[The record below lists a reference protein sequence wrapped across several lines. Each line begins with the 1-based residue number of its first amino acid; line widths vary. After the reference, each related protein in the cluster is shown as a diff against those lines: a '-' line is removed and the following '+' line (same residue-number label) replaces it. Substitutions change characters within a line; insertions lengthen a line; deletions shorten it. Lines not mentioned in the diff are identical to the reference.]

1 MRIFADDID
10 AIVLQMIKIRL
21 FLLLLIAGTLQG
33 FAQRR
38 LVVVDVETLIPV
50 VGANVISKDGNCT
63 TDSLGY
69 FSVSDSC
76 KTLSF
81 SHVNYESRLVN
92 LNEVRDTV
100 FMISKLLNIKE
111 VVVFGHGERKELPDA
126 LKKQLE
132 MEKENAKLAAID
144 PSSGNLL
151 SLLFVCLSDSQ
162 EMAQEFQGSPS
173 QTSEADSGE
182 LLGLYSATK
191 WIENHKYS

>member
-1 MRIFADDID
+1 MWGLIIFASDID
-10 AIVLQMIKIRL
+10 TIVLKMTRMQLFLMMPRVRL
-21 FLLLLIAGTLQG
+21 FLLLLMAGAIQG

-38 LVVVDVETLIPV
+38 LVVVDVETMIPV

-111 VVVFGHGERKELPDA
+111 VVVFGHGQRKELPDA

-132 MEKENAKLAAID
+132 TEKENAKLASID

-151 SLLFVCLSDSQ
+151 SLIGFLIPKKWRKNSK
-162 EMAQEFQGSPS
+162 
-173 QTSEADSGE
+173 EARRKR
-182 LLGLYSATK
+182 LKQIL
-191 WIENHKYS
+191 ENY

>member
-1 MRIFADDID
+1 MWGLIIFASDID
-10 AIVLQMIKIRL
+10 TIVLKMTRMQLFLMMPRVRL
-21 FLLLLIAGTLQG
+21 FLLLLMAGAIQG

-38 LVVVDVETLIPV
+38 LVVVDVETMIPV
-50 VGANVISKDGNCT
+50 VGANVISKNGNCT

-100 FMISKLLNIKE
+100 FLISKLLNIKE
-111 VVVFGHGERKELPDA
+111 VVVFGHGQRQELPDA

-132 MEKENAKLAAID
+132 VDKKDAQLAAID

-151 SLLFVCLSDSQ
+151 SLLAYLIPKKWRKNSK
-162 EMAQEFQGSPS
+162 
-173 QTSEADSGE
+173 EARRKR
-182 LLGLYSATK
+182 LKQIL
-191 WIENHKYS
+191 ENY

>member
-100 FMISKLLNIKE
+100 FMIWLPLTP
-111 VVVFGHGERKELPDA
+111 VV
-126 LKKQLE
+126 
-132 MEKENAKLAAID
+132 AI
-144 PSSGNLL
+144 
-151 SLLFVCLSDSQ
+151 C
-162 EMAQEFQGSPS
+162 
-173 QTSEADSGE
+173 
-182 LLGLYSATK
+182 
-191 WIENHKYS
+191 

>member
-92 LNEVRDTV
+92 LTEVGDTIY
-100 FMISKLLNIKE
+100 MISKLLNIKE
-111 VVVFGHGERKELPDA
+111 VVVFGHGQRKELPDA

-132 MEKENAKLAAID
+132 TEKENAKLD

-151 SLLFVCLSDSQ
+151 SLFAYLIPKKWRKNSK
-162 EMAQEFQGSPS
+162 
-173 QTSEADSGE
+173 EARRKR
-182 LLGLYSATK
+182 LRQIL
-191 WIENHKYS
+191 ENY

>member
-1 MRIFADDID
+1 M
-10 AIVLQMIKIRL
+10 RL

-38 LVVVDVETLIPV
+38 LVVVDVETMIPV
-50 VGANVISKDGNCT
+50 VG
-63 TDSLGY
+63 
-69 FSVSDSC
+69 VSDSC

-100 FMISKLLNIKE
+100 FLISKLLNIKE
-111 VVVFGHGERKELPDA
+111 VVVFGHGQRQELPDA

-132 MEKENAKLAAID
+132 VDKKDAQLAAID

-151 SLLFVCLSDSQ
+151 SLLAYLIPKKWRKNSK
-162 EMAQEFQGSPS
+162 
-173 QTSEADSGE
+173 EARRKR
-182 LLGLYSATK
+182 LKQIL
-191 WIENHKYS
+191 ENY

>member
-111 VVVFGHGERKELPDA
+111 
-126 LKKQLE
+126 
-132 MEKENAKLAAID
+132 AAID

-151 SLLFVCLSDSQ
+151 SLFAYLIPKKWRKNSK
-162 EMAQEFQGSPS
+162 
-173 QTSEADSGE
+173 EARRKRMKQILDN
-182 LLGLYSATK
+182 Y
-191 WIENHKYS
+191 

>member
-63 TDSLGY
+63 TDSLGF

-92 LNEVRDTV
+92 
-100 FMISKLLNIKE
+100 
-111 VVVFGHGERKELPDA
+111 P
-126 LKKQLE
+126 
-132 MEKENAKLAAID
+132 ID

-151 SLLFVCLSDSQ
+151 SLFAYLIPKKWRKNSK
-162 EMAQEFQGSPS
+162 
-173 QTSEADSGE
+173 EARRKRLKQILDN
-182 LLGLYSATK
+182 Y
-191 WIENHKYS
+191 

>member
-10 AIVLQMIKIRL
+10 AIVLQMIKIWL
-21 FLLLLIAGTLQG
+21 FLLLLMTGTLQG

-100 FMISKLLNIKE
+100 FMISKLRLPLTP
-111 VVVFGHGERKELPDA
+111 VV
-126 LKKQLE
+126 
-132 MEKENAKLAAID
+132 AI
-144 PSSGNLL
+144 
-151 SLLFVCLSDSQ
+151 C
-162 EMAQEFQGSPS
+162 
-173 QTSEADSGE
+173 
-182 LLGLYSATK
+182 
-191 WIENHKYS
+191 

>member
-1 MRIFADDID
+1 MLTFADDID
-10 AIVLQMIKIRL
+10 EIVLQMIKIWL
-21 FLLLLIAGTLQG
+21 FLLLLMTGTLQG

-100 FMISKLLNIKE
+100 FLISKLL
-111 VVVFGHGERKELPDA
+111 

-151 SLLFVCLSDSQ
+151 SLFAYLIPKKWRKNSK
-162 EMAQEFQGSPS
+162 
-173 QTSEADSGE
+173 EARRKR
-182 LLGLYSATK
+182 LRQIL
-191 WIENHKYS
+191 ENY

>member
-1 MRIFADDID
+1 M
-10 AIVLQMIKIRL
+10 
-21 FLLLLIAGTLQG
+21 LLVAGTLQG

-38 LVVVDVETLIPV
+38 LVVVDVETLIPI

-63 TDSLGY
+63 TDSLGF

-92 LNEVRDTV
+92 LTEVGDTIY
-100 FMISKLLNIKE
+100 MISKLLNVKE
-111 VVVFGHGERKELPDA
+111 VVVFGHGKRDELPDA

-132 MEKENAKLAAID
+132 MEKENAKLASID

-151 SLLFVCLSDSQ
+151 
-162 EMAQEFQGSPS
+162 
-173 QTSEADSGE
+173 T
-182 LLGLYSATK
+182 LLGYLIPKKWRKNTK
-191 WIENHKYS
+191 EARRKRMKQILENY

>member
-1 MRIFADDID
+1 MWGLIIFASDID
-10 AIVLQMIKIRL
+10 TIVLKMTRMQLFLMMPRVRL
-21 FLLLLIAGTLQG
+21 FLLLLMAGAIQG

-38 LVVVDVETLIPV
+38 LVVVDVETMIPV

-100 FMISKLLNIKE
+100 FLISKLLNIKE
-111 VVVFGHGERKELPDA
+111 VVVFGHGQRQELPDA

-132 MEKENAKLAAID
+132 VDKKDAQLAAID

-151 SLLFVCLSDSQ
+151 SLIGYLI
-162 EMAQEFQGSPS
+162 PKKWRKNKK
-173 QTSEADSGE
+173 EARRKR
-182 LLGLYSATK
+182 LKQIL
-191 WIENHKYS
+191 ENY

>member
-1 MRIFADDID
+1 MLTFADDID
-10 AIVLQMIKIRL
+10 EIVLQMIKIRL
-21 FLLLLIAGTLQG
+21 FLLLLVTGTLQG

-63 TDSLGY
+63 TDSLG
-69 FSVSDSC
+69 FFNVSDSC

-92 LNEVRDTV
+92 LTEVGDTIY
-100 FMISKLLNIKE
+100 MISKLLNVKE
-111 VVVFGHGERKELPDA
+111 VVVFGHGKREEIPDA

-132 MEKENAKLAAID
+132 MEKENAKLASID

-151 SLLFVCLSDSQ
+151 
-162 EMAQEFQGSPS
+162 
-173 QTSEADSGE
+173 T
-182 LLGLYSATK
+182 LLGYLIPKKWRKNTK
-191 WIENHKYS
+191 EARRKRMKLILENY

>member
-92 LNEVRDTV
+92 LTEVGDTIY
-100 FMISKLLNIKE
+100 MISKLLNIKE
-111 VVVFGHGERKELPDA
+111 VVVFGHGQRKELPDA

-132 MEKENAKLAAID
+132 TEKENAKLASID

-151 SLLFVCLSDSQ
+151 SLLGYLI
-162 EMAQEFQGSPS
+162 PKKWRKN
-173 QTSEADSGE
+173 TKEACRKRMKEILDN
-182 LLGLYSATK
+182 Y
-191 WIENHKYS
+191 

>member
-111 VVVFGHGERKELPDA
+111 VVVFGHGERKELPEA

-132 MEKENAKLAAID
+132 MEKAAID

-151 SLLFVCLSDSQ
+151 SLFAYLIPKKWRKNSK
-162 EMAQEFQGSPS
+162 
-173 QTSEADSGE
+173 EARRKRMKQILDN
-182 LLGLYSATK
+182 Y
-191 WIENHKYS
+191 